1 MAEMIAGNVFPDN
14 SRNLPVYP
22 DAGSRYSKR
31 RPDLLRGNPEMIKTQ
46 TPLAAMFAALV
57 FTVAYC
63 IAIPT
68 AGYAFV
74 MGEDDRRALTDD
86 EAWRFQSVGVIAA
99 KWSLDDKMRRIGTG
113 ILIAPPG
120 SKRDMVLTTAHN
132 FMNHLTGR
140 PRANEFFFLTNRGEK
155 IRILSAKLG
164 QSFSSRGK
172 INTAMAPRDWAVG
185 ILDRRISKSSGA
197 LGLGIVDAKGIAA
210 ARQSQIPM
218 FAVGYDPESRDFRI
232 SDGCFAHLLRP
243 GAGLIH
249 DCDTKRGWSGG
260 PLILMLDGKPWVVGI
275 LTLQVTEKRKR
286 RREFHPRRH
295 FNVATP
301 TNTELRQLI
310 LRTGKSGRLTGD
322 NVMRFFD
329 TR

>member
-1 MAEMIAGNVFPDN
+1 MN
-14 SRNLPVYP
+14 
-22 DAGSRYSKR
+22 
-31 RPDLLRGNPEMIKTQ
+31 KTPSPF
-46 TPLAAMFAALV
+46 TACTAALV
-57 FTVAYC
+57 FAVTLCVTPS
-63 IAIPT
+63 IPIH
-68 AGYAFV
+68 AFV
-74 MGEDDRRALTDD
+74 MGEDNRRALTPD

-99 KWSLDDKMRRIGTG
+99 KWSLDDDLRRIGTG

-120 SKRDMVLTTAHN
+120 SKSDIVLTTAHN

-172 INTAMAPRDWAVG
+172 INTAIAPRDWAIG
-185 ILDRRISKSSGA
+185 ILERRISTHSGS
-197 LGLGIVDAKGIAA
+197 LGIGIVDANGVAA
-210 ARQSQIPM
+210 ARQSNTPT

-232 SDGCFAHLLRP
+232 SDGCVAHLLRP
-243 GAGLIH
+243 GTGLIH

-260 PLILMLDGKPWVVGI
+260 PLILMVDGKPWVVGI
-275 LTLQVTEKRKR
+275 LTLQVTEKKKR
-286 RREFHPRRH
+286 RRNFHPYRH

-301 TNTELRQLI
+301 TNTELQELIRQA
-310 LRTGKSGRLTGD
+310 GKTGRLRGD

>member
-1 MAEMIAGNVFPDN
+1 
-14 SRNLPVYP
+14 
-22 DAGSRYSKR
+22 
-31 RPDLLRGNPEMIKTQ
+31 MIKTPSLL
-46 TPLAAMFAALV
+46 TAAFAALT
-57 FTVAYC
+57 FAATFC
-63 IAIPT
+63 IATSIP
-68 AGYAFV
+68 GHAFV

-86 EAWRFQSVGVIAA
+86 EAWRFQSVGIIAA

-155 IRILSAKLG
+155 ILILSAKLG

-172 INTAMAPRDWAVG
+172 INTAIAPRDWAIG
-185 ILDRRISKSSGA
+185 ILDRRISKRSGS
-197 LGLGIVDAKGIAA
+197 LGIGIVDAKGIAA
-210 ARQSQIPM
+210 ARQAHFPM

-232 SDGCFAHLLRP
+232 SDGCVAHLLRP
-243 GAGLIH
+243 GTGLIH

-260 PLILMLDGKPWVVGI
+260 PLILMMDGKPWVVGI

-286 RREFHPRRH
+286 RRNFHPRRH

-301 TNTELRQLI
+301 TNTELQRLIRQI
-310 LRTGKSGRLTGD
+310 GKTGRLSGD
-322 NVMRFFD
+322 NVLRFFD
-329 TR
+329 TQ

>member
-1 MAEMIAGNVFPDN
+1 
-14 SRNLPVYP
+14 
-22 DAGSRYSKR
+22 
-31 RPDLLRGNPEMIKTQ
+31 MIKTPSPL
-46 TPLAAMFAALV
+46 TATLAALAFAAALS
-57 FTVAYC
+57 VAPS
-63 IAIPT
+63 IPC
-68 AGYAFV
+68 YAFV
-74 MGEDDRRALTDD
+74 MGKDDRRALTDD

-120 SKRDMVLTTAHN
+120 SKRDIVLTTAHN

-172 INTAMAPRDWAVG
+172 INTKIAPRDWAIG
-185 ILDRRISKSSGA
+185 ILDRRISQRSGS
-197 LGLGIVDAKGIAA
+197 LGLGIVDAKGVAA
-210 ARQSQIPM
+210 ARQSNIPT
-218 FAVGYDPESRDFRI
+218 FAVGYDPESRDIRI
-232 SDGCFAHLLRP
+232 SDRCVAHLLRP
-243 GAGLIH
+243 GTGLIH

-260 PLILMLDGKPWVVGI
+260 PLILMVEGKPWVVGI

-286 RREFHPRRH
+286 RRNFHPYRH

-301 TNTELRQLI
+301 TNTELQQLI
-310 LRTGKSGRLTGD
+310 RQTGKTGRLSGD